1 MQNYP
6 CCFGCNSKIRLKRIN
21 LYLNRPNRRFILK
34 NRFSNGISANIK
46 CNSIRFN
53 IHFHHFNGDFIR
65 FSRFYPIN

>member
-1 MQNYP
+1 MAKVQIK
-6 CCFGCNSKIRLKRIN
+6 S
-21 LYLNRPNRRFILK
+21 
-34 NRFSNGISANIK
+34 ISANIK